1 MLLRFEELKQAGGLC
16 SSVSIGI
23 AILQASKSAACGLDS
38 LTQIAERDPASALR
52 IIQAANQAR
61 SYGSERIV
69 SVRLAALELGTARTR
84 EELLR
89 FNLASPNRPGYCSA
103 FDYDDFWSWSIAC
116 AHASRQLA
124 EHVPAL
130 DPEGAYVLGLASH
143 CGELGL
149 ATAHSERYR
158 SLLQTQLHSAG
169 SELCRIEQEQFQIS
183 RWEIGALLLAEAGL
197 PVAYRHALLERVR
210 PDQSPATSAERA
222 LCDVL
227 AAAEAIADMIVG
239 PRASVSQDQDAWRR
253 LVRYGAHLTL
263 SETRLHTVVESVR
276 RSWSESTLLL
286 QEEYGEGGIIGPEL
300 SMLLSSAAT
309 IHPRALVVEADPA
322 VLRLTQDTL
331 TEAGYEVVTAAD
343 GVEALRVLERVHP
356 EIVIAD
362 WNAPGIGG
370 AQLCSQMRRQE
381 FGLRSYLIV
390 LTESDSEEQH
400 VDSFRCGADD
410 CLHKPVSPR
419 VLLARV
425 QAGRRLVELQ
435 KQVEHDKQERL
446 RQISELSL
454 LTRRLEASSTVD
466 DLTGLPNRRYALS
479 RLEEEWRAAERLG
492 TPLSVIMVDVDH
504 FKRINDL
511 LGHSQGDAVLQE
523 IGMAMLARI
532 RRADVICRMGGEE
545 FLVINV
551 DSDLEGAMQC
561 AERLRGTVERR
572 GIQGADP
579 QSPITISLGVATRSL
594 DMSSCAELLRAAD
607 AALYEAKASGRNAV
621 RGPLKP

>member
-1 MLLRFEELKQAGGLC
+1 
-16 SSVSIGI
+16 
-23 AILQASKSAACGLDS
+23 
-38 LTQIAERDPASALR
+38 
-52 IIQAANQAR
+52 
-61 SYGSERIV
+61 
-69 SVRLAALELGTARTR
+69 
-84 EELLR
+84 
-89 FNLASPNRPGYCSA
+89 
-103 FDYDDFWSWSIAC
+103 
-116 AHASRQLA
+116 
-124 EHVPAL
+124 
-130 DPEGAYVLGLASH
+130 
-143 CGELGL
+143 
-149 ATAHSERYR
+149 
-158 SLLQTQLHSAG
+158 
-169 SELCRIEQEQFQIS
+169 
-183 RWEIGALLLAEAGL
+183 
-197 PVAYRHALLERVR
+197 
-210 PDQSPATSAERA
+210 
-222 LCDVL
+222 
-227 AAAEAIADMIVG
+227 
-239 PRASVSQDQDAWRR
+239 
-253 LVRYGAHLTL
+253 
-263 SETRLHTVVESVR
+263 
-276 RSWSESTLLL
+276 
-286 QEEYGEGGIIGPEL
+286 
-300 SMLLSSAAT
+300 MLLSSAAT
-309 IHPRALVVEADPA
+309 IRPRALVVDADPA

-381 FGLRSYLIV
+381 FGLRSYLIM

-410 CLHKPVSPR
+410 CLHKPVSAR

-523 IGMAMLARI
+523 IGMTMLARI

-572 GIQGADP
+572 GIQGADA
-579 QSPITISLGVATRSL
+579 QSPITISLGVATRSP
-594 DMSSCAELLRAAD
+594 DMSSCAELLKAAD

>member
-16 SSVSIGI
+16 SSVAIGI

-52 IIQAANQAR
+52 LIQAANQAR

-69 SVRLAALELGTARTR
+69 SVKLAALELGTARTR

-103 FDYDDFWSWSIAC
+103 FDYEEFWSWSIAC

-124 EHVPAL
+124 DHVPAL
-130 DPEGAYVLGLASH
+130 DPDGAYVLGLASH

-158 SLLQTQLHSAG
+158 NLLQTKPLPEG

-197 PVAYRHALLERVR
+197 PVAYRHSLLERVR

-222 LCDVL
+222 LSDVL

-239 PRASVSQDQDAWRR
+239 PRCNGAPDMDAWRR
-253 LVRYGAHLTL
+253 LVRHGAHLTL
-263 SETRLHTVVESVR
+263 SEMRLHTVVESVR
-276 RSWSESTLLL
+276 RSWSEATLLL

-300 SMLLSSAAT
+300 GMLLNSATA
-309 IHPRALVVEADPA
+309 IRPRALVVDADPA

-331 TEAGYEVVTAAD
+331 TEAGYEVMIAMN
-343 GVEALRVLERVHP
+343 GLEALRVLERVHP

-362 WNAPGIGG
+362 SNAPGISGS
-370 AQLCSQMRRQE
+370 QLCSQMRRQE
-381 FGLRSYLIV
+381 YGLRSYLIM
-390 LTESDSEEQH
+390 LTDSDSEEQH
-400 VDSFRCGADD
+400 VESFRSGADD

-454 LTRRLEASSTVD
+454 LTRRLESSSTVD

-479 RLEEEWRAAERLG
+479 RLEEEWRAAERLC

-504 FKRINDL
+504 FKRINDV
-511 LGHSQGDAVLQE
+511 LGHSQGDSVLQE
-523 IGMAMLARI
+523 IGMTMLARV

-551 DSDLEGAMQC
+551 DSDLAGAMQC
-561 AERLRGTVERR
+561 AERLRNSVERHR
-572 GIQGADP
+572 IPGGDP
-579 QSPITISLGVATRSL
+579 QSTITISLGVATRIPT
-594 DMSSCAELLRAAD
+594 MSSCAELLKAAD
-607 AALYEAKASGRNAV
+607 AALYEAKAAGRNAV
-621 RGPLKP
+621 RGPLKL